1 MLICGA
7 FTNFINSPILTV
19 AHKFGIILTKMFGM
33 LANNYRNF
41 NKLYLIFC
49 LLMDLDSSRESE
61 TSIKCSGT
69 RESASISYNC
79 KSEFVYYFFY
89 V

>member
-1 MLICGA
+1 
-7 FTNFINSPILTV
+7 
-19 AHKFGIILTKMFGM
+19 
-33 LANNYRNF
+33 
-41 NKLYLIFC
+41 
-49 LLMDLDSSRESE
+49 MDLDSSRESE